1 MKYTKINQ
9 KRRVF
14 GENIPNAENRGNTDK
29 TLNLQDKVCFYGRK
43 WRDDTIHKI
52 RIRCY
57 IFLKT

>member
-29 TLNLQDKVCFYGRK
+29 T
-43 WRDDTIHKI
+43 
-52 RIRCY
+52 
-57 IFLKT
+57 